1 MSLAGAAAAGEE
13 GGGWV
18 DHRAF
23 LNLFFWGGGGHNQ
36 ILLEEGCS
44 ITWWVGISE
53 LKRCK
58 RRPIFHTSLLINSIW
73 CWSLTI
79 FPSRPPAERDSEY
92 DIHHLYLSATLPTLT
107 QPFPWP
113 KGATIIV
120 YNWILII
127 YYIINMLLKNIFLRL
142 SLGKK
147 IFYFWLYSKV
157 TLIYFCTCVAP

>member
-1 MSLAGAAAAGEE
+1 M
-13 GGGWV
+13 
-18 DHRAF
+18 
-23 LNLFFWGGGGHNQ
+23 GGGGHNQ
-36 ILLEEGCS
+36 ILLEERCS

-147 IFYFWLYSKV
+147 IFYFWLYSKSDSNIFLYLCSPLNLAKV
-157 TLIYFCTCVAP
+157 SNYRIEPNKFSDKNLIFK